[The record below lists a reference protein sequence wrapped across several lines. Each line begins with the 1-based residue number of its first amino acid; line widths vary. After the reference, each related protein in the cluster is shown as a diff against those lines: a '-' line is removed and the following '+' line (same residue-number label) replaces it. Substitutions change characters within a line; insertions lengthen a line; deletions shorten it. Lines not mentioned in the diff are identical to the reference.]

1 MKKIITGF
9 GDPIQLEGEYNPYK
23 WEVRVFEVNGHREI
37 SARNLID
44 WEEVPYQPV
53 LDQFPD
59 QPSLEQIEEAEERR
73 QAALKRNAKR
83 AQTMCRKV
91 IKSEGFDELLTL
103 TYRENQLD
111 RELCKKHF
119 KEWVRRMKR
128 ALGGFRYCAS
138 FERQERGSM
147 HVHIA
152 TKRLPEFGKHGGQ
165 KIKSWRL
172 GTTIW
177 RSIVGANNG
186 LCFVGGKNKRGNA
199 KTKRMSL
206 AKMASYVS
214 KYIMKDYEE
223 SPEESNRYSRSNGT
237 FIPKPTVYRFD
248 NATLAEIVCAC
259 FECADGDVIVSHSVN
274 ARNSSYWLCTEP
286 AHADGPRP
294 QH

>member
-44 WEEVPYQPV
+44 WEEVPYEPGI
-53 LDQFPD
+53 DQTGTMLGD
-59 QPSLEQIEEAEERR
+59 EQEEERR

-214 KYIMKDYEE
+214 KYIMKDYED
-223 SPEESNRYSRSNGT
+223 SPEDSNRYSRSNGT

-286 AHADGPRP
+286 GELRP
-294 QH
+294 EVYPAFH